1 MSPKDMD
8 RIGMAMKR
16 AARKGKPMPGKM
28 PEKMPEK
35 GMDTKHEAVHR
46 LPPGAKSATC
56 QECGEHVKMHDS
68 KIMSNM
74 RMGQCEKCG
83 AMHASPKKGEG
94 K

>member
-8 RIGMAMKR
+8 RINIAMKR
-16 AARKGKPMPGKM
+16 VARKGKPMPGKM

-35 GMDTKHEAVHR
+35 GTKHEAVHR

-56 QECGEHVKMHDS
+56 KECGGHVDLKDS
-68 KIMSNM
+68 RVMRNM
-74 RMGQCEKCG
+74 RTGQCEKCG
-83 AMHASPKKGEG
+83 AMHASPKKGE